1 MPEAAPSLDDAV
13 AALTAERNAFPWSR
27 RAQFVRDA
35 ALLLSPGQTAPS
47 SASALLRL
55 LAGDTKWEVRKEVAD
70 ALHVLPDADFALLS
84 AQLADD
90 ENAFVKASAERAVER
105 RRRGRK
111 TEAKRRRGL
120 DKVED
125 DLARL
130 EKSQGAK
137 IARLARDVAQRMYEG
152 LVGASVH
159 EMRSVATAMKSNVE
173 QLVRSGGTDA
183 RLTQKLAG
191 RMITHVG
198 YLERLLD
205 DMRLYTQAPSRERR
219 TERMADLV
227 NEAVNMVREEF
238 AARERDASCV
248 QFSSEVP
255 MDLTAGVSR
264 VQIVLALRNLV
275 KNAFEAHATDANRFK
290 AGEVRL
296 IARALR
302 DEWVEVEIADNGMG
316 FSALELEEVRRFV
329 PGRTS
334 KQSSGTGFG
343 LPIARRNIAAH
354 GGSLNI
360 DSVEDEGTRVT
371 VLLPIEGRE
380 ETLW

>member
-1 MPEAAPSLDDAV
+1 MPEDPPSLKDAV
-13 AALTAERNAFPWSR
+13 AALTADRNAFPWSR
-27 RAQFVRDA
+27 RAQLARDA

-47 SASALLRL
+47 PASALLRL

-70 ALHVLPDADFALLS
+70 ALHVLPDSDFALLS

-90 ENAFVKASAERAVER
+90 ENAFVKGSAERAVER
-105 RRRGRK
+105 RRRGQK

-173 QLVRSGGTDA
+173 QLIRSGGTDA
-183 RLTQKLAG
+183 TLTQKLAG
-191 RMITHVG
+191 RMTTHVG

-219 TERMADLV
+219 TERIADLV

-238 AARERDASCV
+238 AARERDASPV
-248 QFSSEVP
+248 QFSADVP

-264 VQIVLALRNLV
+264 VQIVLAFRNLV
-275 KNAFEAHATDANRFK
+275 KNAFEAHATDTNRFQS
-290 AGEVRL
+290 GEVRV
-296 IARALR
+296 IARVLR
-302 DEWVEVEIADNGMG
+302 DEWVETEIADNGMG
-316 FSALELEEVRRFV
+316 FSPLELEEVRRFV

-334 KQSSGTGFG
+334 KQLSGTGFG
-343 LPIARRNIAAH
+343 LPIARRSIAAH

-360 DSVEDEGTRVT
+360 DSVENEGTRVT

-380 ETLW
+380 EILW